1 MVSLVFRMEIRKCE
15 FCNFKTES
23 KLAMAYHLETP
34 HMKNFVYKC
43 NFCSYEVRSPHDI
56 LFHMEAE
63 HAVRGNFPLSFNNN
77 SVKPVFAG
85 HLERAPAFHQ
95 CPSCPFEDN
104 QKGKLSRHLV
114 VCARK
119 FKPDRNLEPPPD
131 WEPPA
136 KIPRMPKMRATGL
149 NATVQAY
156 QTLAANK
163 NAQQQYQFL
172 SKVSFFDFDFSDY
185 SGRLK
190 CWFLVIFEV
199 RGNNVYC
206 FSKKVCHSNPF

>member
-1 MVSLVFRMEIRKCE
+1 MWVLQLQNGIQVGHGLPFGD
-15 FCNFKTES
+15 
-23 KLAMAYHLETP
+23 TP
-34 HMKNFVYKC
+34 HEKLRIQVQF
-43 NFCSYEVRSPHDI
+43 
-56 LFHMEAE
+56 LF
-63 HAVRGNFPLSFNNN
+63 VRGAQSPRY
-77 SVKPVFAG
+77 SVPHGGGTRGSRYFSHWLFVWSGELKTKFVG

-172 SKVSFFDFDFSDY
+172 SKVSSFFAT
-185 SGRLK
+185 LK
-190 CWFLVIFEV
+190 YRFLI
-199 RGNNVYC
+199 NL
-206 FSKKVCHSNPF
+206 